1 MHKVYF
7 SLGSNLGRKEQY
19 IEEALKNIE
28 MRIGKIISKS
38 AFYYSK
44 PWGFE
49 SDNDFVNICAVFETE
64 LTPNEVLLTTKDIEK
79 YIGRESKTSLEYQ
92 DRVIDIDIILFD
104 NDIINTEELIVP
116 HKFMHLRDF
125 VIKPLNEIASDYIH
139 PVFNKTIKEL
149 ASEIK

>member
-125 VIKPLNEIASDYIH
+125 VIKPLNEIASDYIN
-139 PVFNKTIKEL
+139 PVFKIGR
-149 ASEIK
+149 AHA